1 MTDNLIAVCGVG
13 ILLWSQAAFSIPNSQ
28 LALDIA
34 AESTAK
40 VVLYYMGK
48 PVVSDQIDFPLP
60 VNGNSQKFEQ
70 TSTFFHLVG
79 NVPQSD
85 IIFTDTQFV
94 LPQIKGGN
102 DKIILSGS
110 FILNKSEKDATLP
123 LRVPV
128 VSDISQGTIK
138 NGVKIRFVSEKTAG
152 FYRKGSYA
160 LCQHIHADDYASCL
174 IIREW
179 GYELKNKNQHDY
191 LRAGSV
197 WCVSVNRS

>member
-70 TSTFFHLVG
+70 TSTFSIWLAMYRSLILFL
-79 NVPQSD
+79 Q
-85 IIFTDTQFV
+85 
-94 LPQIKGGN
+94 
-102 DKIILSGS
+102 ILS
-110 FILNKSEKDATLP
+110 L
-123 LRVPV
+123 
-128 VSDISQGTIK
+128 
-138 NGVKIRFVSEKTAG
+138 
-152 FYRKGSYA
+152 SY
-160 LCQHIHADDYASCL
+160 H
-174 IIREW
+174 R
-179 GYELKNKNQHDY
+179 
-191 LRAGSV
+191 
-197 WCVSVNRS
+197 

>member
-70 TSTFFHLVG
+70 KSTFFHLVG

-85 IIFTDTQFV
+85 IVFTDTQFV

-160 LCQHIHADDYASCL
+160 NTFTLMITP
-174 IIREW
+174 
-179 GYELKNKNQHDY
+179 
-191 LRAGSV
+191 V
-197 WCVSVNRS
+197 V